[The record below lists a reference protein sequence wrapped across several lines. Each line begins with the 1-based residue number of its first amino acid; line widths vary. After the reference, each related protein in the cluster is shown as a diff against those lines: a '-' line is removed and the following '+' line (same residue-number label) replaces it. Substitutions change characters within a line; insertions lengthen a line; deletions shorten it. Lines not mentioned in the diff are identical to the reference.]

1 MRIRTFAAAAAVVAA
16 GLFTTAAV
24 NAADTGAQEKEIAAR
39 IFSTTGMKV
48 DKVTPAPI
56 EGLWEV
62 FMNRRVFYVDK
73 STKYLIVGRIFD
85 TKTETDLTAER
96 MKELS
101 RVDWKTLPLNDAI
114 KVTYGNGERKVVVFT
129 DARCT
134 YCSMLERNLQAAG
147 NVTVYNFIYSILN
160 SKEMAR
166 DIVCS
171 KNPASAW
178 QAHMLDGTEPAK
190 AADKCDASVLDRN
203 LALGEKFGFT
213 STPSIIF
220 ADGTIVQGAL
230 PTEDLNVKLSAKRP

>member
-16 GLFTTAAV
+16 GLPTTAAV

-73 STKYLIVGRIFD
+73 SAKYLIVGRIFD

-101 RVDWKTLPLNDAI
+101 RVDWKTLPLNDA
-114 KVTYGNGERKVVVFT
+114 T

>member
-1 MRIRTFAAAAAVVAA
+1 M
-16 GLFTTAAV
+16 
-24 NAADTGAQEKEIAAR
+24 
-39 IFSTTGMKV
+39 
-48 DKVTPAPI
+48 
-56 EGLWEV
+56 
-62 FMNRRVFYVDK
+62 DK
-73 STKYLIVGRIFD
+73 SAKYLIVGRIFD

-166 DIVCS
+166 DIVCA

>member
-1 MRIRTFAAAAAVVAA
+1 
-16 GLFTTAAV
+16 
-24 NAADTGAQEKEIAAR
+24 
-39 IFSTTGMKV
+39 
-48 DKVTPAPI
+48 
-56 EGLWEV
+56 
-62 FMNRRVFYVDK
+62 
-73 STKYLIVGRIFD
+73 
-85 TKTETDLTAER
+85 
-96 MKELS
+96 
-101 RVDWKTLPLNDAI
+101 
-114 KVTYGNGERKVVVFT
+114 
-129 DARCT
+129 
-134 YCSMLERNLQAAG
+134 MLERNLQAAG

>member
-16 GLFTTAAV
+16 GLLTTAAV

-73 STKYLIVGRIFD
+73 SAKYLIVGRIFD
-85 TKTETDLTAER
+85 TKT
-96 MKELS
+96 ELS